1 MLNPQLIYP
10 GTPETQAKIDVA
22 WQATPSWGLSVGAVW
37 SHAFYHN
44 FERTLVLPGS
54 LVWRGS
60 VHWRHGP
67 LTLRLSVE
75 NILSEDYFLGA
86 DPNFSHNDLVTKAP
100 PAEGRLTAAWSF

>member
-1 MLNPQLIYP
+1 
-10 GTPETQAKIDVA
+10 
-22 WQATPSWGLSVGAVW
+22 VW

-44 FERTLVLPGS
+44 FERNLVLPQS

-67 LTLRLSVE
+67 LDLRLSVE
-75 NILSEDYFLGA
+75 NIFGEDYFLGA

-100 PAEGRLTAAWSF
+100 SAEGKLTATWSF